1 MDSPIWPLFK
11 GKRTQKSVE
20 HFNAFTAM
28 IIFISERKTQSFI
41 AFCAA
46 SLCSSMII
54 CSMTNVLSLRIM
66 CGGYSFHLH
75 FTILTFFVWFNFCRC
90 TVTKKSEF
98 PDESKQFTKILDFFA
113 VLSIKRCKTPFNTLY
128 FHIVYWNFS
137 ATKNKVPAGGCHSH
151 PGGH

>member
-1 MDSPIWPLFK
+1 M
-11 GKRTQKSVE
+11 
-20 HFNAFTAM
+20 NAKNAQNSWNSFTA
-28 IIFISERKTQSFI
+28 IHFYFRTSKNFYN
-41 AFCAA
+41 FF
-46 SLCSSMII
+46 LCLLTSIII